1 MLYTTDFHLDRPHRP
16 HDMNIH
22 KTEFIIS
29 LPPKNEWPLIL
40 TIILHSLSPLKSSIL
55 HTGKLCSTLLNQ
67 SHPVPVSFS
76 FLTYHRPLLL
86 LCSIICPTSPS
97 LAAIPGGLTEDV
109 SASICAPQNPTGTS
123 FPRCKLNHTIISLH
137 GVLQGPTT
145 AVVLLSF
152 WFTNPMKNLINIIN
166 PHHRKMHN
174 TSTFTH
180 RSGGTRDFRCPS
192 INLG

>member
-1 MLYTTDFHLDRPHRP
+1 MLYTTDLHLDRPHRS

-29 LPPKNEWPLIL
+29 LPPENEWPLIL

-109 SASICAPQNPTGTS
+109 SASICAPPKPHRDQFSKVQIKSHHHFPAWSPPGSYHSCGPPELLVYKPREKSNKYHQPPPQENAQHLNFHTQVRWYKRLPVS
-123 FPRCKLNHTIISLH
+123 FH
-137 GVLQGPTT
+137 
-145 AVVLLSF
+145 
-152 WFTNPMKNLINIIN
+152 
-166 PHHRKMHN
+166 
-174 TSTFTH
+174 
-180 RSGGTRDFRCPS
+180 
-192 INLG
+192 